1 MILDL
6 IFGMIQYMH
15 ETPLKSLD
23 NPVGLTFYVFF
34 LPSIFD
40 TSTRYTTEIGESKQP
55 GHLFVSTHITVKR
68 MKSWYLTLLNNS
80 KRRLKRVVFRSPS
93 PVPHEVTRTQSAT
106 RVRSST
112 MENSDYLEP
121 QGQPF
126 INGCLVISNH
136 FLYKD
141 LESSN

>member
-40 TSTRYTTEIGESKQP
+40 TSTRTQPKLVNPKKP
-55 GHLFVSTHITVKR
+55 GHLFVSTHITVFSHEKLVPDSSEQFQKAPFSVLFSVHHR
-68 MKSWYLTLLNNS
+68 QYHMKSLAPKVRQESEAQRLDPCFFSTL
-80 KRRLKRVVFRSPS
+80 RRFFF
-93 PVPHEVTRTQSAT
+93 T
-106 RVRSST
+106 
-112 MENSDYLEP
+112 
-121 QGQPF
+121 
-126 INGCLVISNH
+126 
-136 FLYKD
+136 
-141 LESSN
+141 